1 MIKESTV
8 FIFGAGL
15 SSDYFFPTGAKL
27 RDEITELL
35 KFSNSD
41 PNLPQQ
47 IKVLRKIGFTPDQ
60 IIDFRE
66 QLEDGGFDTIDEF
79 LEKRKS
85 QAIHSLGKTAIA
97 MALIRH
103 ENPNLLSKNKSS
115 DTCFYRFLFKKMV
128 ENTEKGTFAENP
140 VSFVTFNYDRS
151 FEFYLWRALNK
162 YYEGIHPEEVNNIM
176 KKIRIIHVHG
186 KLGDLP
192 WENLNSRPYSTE
204 IDEGSLVPASSGIVN
219 FNDVGGSNERYK
231 IARYKI
237 SVSSK
242 VYFIG
247 FGFHN
252 LNISRLIEENCLDG
266 NKTILATALNINP
279 SRVKEIDTLTNGK
292 LNSGNMI
299 NESAIAFAHSRL
311 ILL

>member
-15 SSDYFFPTGAKL
+15 SSDYFFPTGDKL
-27 RDEITELL
+27 RDEITNLL
-35 KFSNSD
+35 RFSNTD
-41 PNLPQQ
+41 IDLLQQ
-47 IKVLRKIGFTPDQ
+47 IKVLRKMGFTPDQ
-60 IIDFRE
+60 ITDFRE

-79 LEKRKS
+79 LEKRES

-103 ENPNLLSKNKSS
+103 EDPNRLSKNESS

-128 ENTEKGTFAENP
+128 EDTEKGTFAENP

-151 FEFYLWRALNK
+151 FEFYLWRALSK
-162 YYEGIHPEEVNNIM
+162 YYESISPEEVNNIM

-192 WENLNSRPYSTE
+192 WENQNSRSYSTE
-204 IDEGSLVPASSGIVN
+204 IDEGSLVPASNGIVN
-219 FNDVGGSNERYK
+219 FNDIGGSHERYK
-231 IARYKI
+231 IARYQI

-252 LNISRLIEENCLDG
+252 LNLSRLIEENCLDG
-266 NKTILATALNINP
+266 KKTILATALGINLN
-279 SRVKEIDTLTNGK
+279 RIKEIEKLTNGK
-292 LNSGNMI
+292 LNFGNMI

-311 ILL
+311 TQL

>member
-15 SSDYFFPTGAKL
+15 SSNYYFPTGAEL
-27 RDEITELL
+27 RDEITNLL
-35 KFSNSD
+35 RFSDSA
-41 PNLPQQ
+41 NLPQQ
-47 IKVLRKIGFTPDQ
+47 IKVLRRMGFTPDQ
-60 IIDFRE
+60 ITDFRE

-85 QAIHSLGKTAIA
+85 QAIHSLGKIAIA
-97 MALIRH
+97 MALITH

-128 ENTEKGTFAENP
+128 ADTEKGTFAENP

-151 FEFYLWRALNK
+151 FEFYLWRALSK

-176 KKIRIIHVHG
+176 KKLRIIHVHG

-192 WENLNSRPYSTE
+192 WESPNSRAYSMG
-204 IDEGSLVPASSGIVN
+204 IDEGNLVSASNGIVN
-219 FNDVGGSNERYK
+219 FNDIGGSYERYK
-231 IARYKI
+231 KARYQI

-252 LNISRLIEENCLDG
+252 LNLSRLIEEGCLDG
-266 NKTILATALNINP
+266 NKTILATALGIT
-279 SRVKEIDTLTNGK
+279 STRVKEIDKLTNGK